1 MTDKVKE
8 QITLSDKLVRFL
20 GLTYH
25 IPKVLYIYM
34 SVPNTVS
41 FGLDFTIN
49 QLQGFFQ
56 TVSHK
61 SLPYCQLCL
70 GLKAFFAASTLT
82 QQAVEAKQ
90 SVIVSLAVIKVFCK

>member
-56 TVSHK
+56 TVFLTSH
-61 SLPYCQLCL
+61 SPTASCVWGSRPFLLPQL
-70 GLKAFFAASTLT
+70 
-82 QQAVEAKQ
+82 
-90 SVIVSLAVIKVFCK
+90 